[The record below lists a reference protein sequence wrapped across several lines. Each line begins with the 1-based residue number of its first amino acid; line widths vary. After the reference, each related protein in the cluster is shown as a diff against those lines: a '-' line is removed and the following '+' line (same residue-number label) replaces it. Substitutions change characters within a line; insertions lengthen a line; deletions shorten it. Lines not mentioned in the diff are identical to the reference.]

1 MTRMDGGAGVRGA
14 SDVPMPGSR
23 EERAPALQ
31 WIGFFLPPAVFFAHL
46 QIGYVLIPWA
56 CTTQQDVWV
65 HVVGIASVILAAL
78 GTLAAWIA
86 WRRAGREE
94 PGEGPG
100 SLARTRF
107 LGATGLG
114 MNVVITL
121 ILLLQWVAGLF
132 ISVCQ

>member
-1 MTRMDGGAGVRGA
+1 MDGAREGVRGA
-14 SDVPMPGSR
+14 EDVPMPGTR
-23 EERAPALQ
+23 DERAPALQ
-31 WIGFFLPPAVFFAHL
+31 WVGFFLPPIVFFAHL

-56 CTTQQDVWV
+56 CTTQQDIWV

-78 GTLAAWIA
+78 GTFAAWVT

-100 SLARTRF
+100 ALPRTRF
-107 LGATGLG
+107 IGATGMG

-121 ILLLQWVAGLF
+121 ILLLQWVAGLY

>member
-1 MTRMDGGAGVRGA
+1 MDGAREGVHGA
-14 SDVPMPGSR
+14 SDVRMPGSR

-31 WIGFFLPPAVFFAHL
+31 WVGFFLAPAVFFAHL

-56 CTTQQDVWV
+56 CTKQQDIWV

-78 GTLAAWIA
+78 GTFAAWVT
-86 WRRAGREE
+86 WRRAGREV

-100 SLARTRF
+100 ALPRTRF
-107 LGATGLG
+107 IGAVGLG
-114 MNVVITL
+114 MNAVITL